1 MQPFCGSDAESDR
14 ESANLSRRSIHFAI
28 LYEIARGELL
38 AAPPPLVHLS
48 ERQEG
53 GRVEKEQTQNN
64 AKCSSTKHNTKYSM
78 LRHWCDSGAKIKMFC
93 TGCSSA

>member
-48 ERQEG
+48 VLRGRREGRER
-53 GRVEKEQTQNN
+53 
-64 AKCSSTKHNTKYSM
+64 ANTKQ
-78 LRHWCDSGAKIKMFC
+78 CKMQLDK
-93 TGCSSA
+93 TQH

>member
-48 ERQEG
+48 ALRGRREGLERANC
-53 GRVEKEQTQNN
+53 KHKTMQN
-64 AKCSSTKHNTKYSM
+64 AARQNTTLSIPC
-78 LRHWCDSGAKIKMFC
+78 CDTGAKIKMFC